1 MTDDYVQVNVRMTR
15 TQRKELK
22 KKAEK
27 EETSMNQYIIDRTF
41 DRTFDRIDDRTN
53 DRINEADDRTII
65 ELLQQQLEIKDKRLD
80 KFETLL
86 LNQQQLTSQ
95 SNQKIKELEYEE
107 EIPTFS
113 QEKKEDD
120 RGFFSRLFRL

>member
-22 KKAEK
+22 NKAEK
-27 EETSMNQYIIDRTF
+27 EDTSMNQYII

-65 ELLQQQLEIKDKRLD
+65 EFLQQQLETKDKRLD

>member
-41 DRTFDRIDDRTN
+41 DRIDDRTN
-53 DRINEADDRTII
+53 DRINETDDRTII

>member
-22 KKAEK
+22 NKAEK
-27 EETSMNQYIIDRTF
+27 EETSMNQYII